1 LKTVIKKIFGLRDSG
16 FGTDNETF
24 REKWIIESLKKIPAG
39 ARILDA
45 GAGEQQFRKYCQ
57 HLNYVSQDIAQ
68 YTPVQ
73 NGSGLQMEKWD
84 FTGIDIVSDIINIPE
99 PGQSFDAILC
109 TEVIEHIPDP
119 AKVFP
124 EFARLLKPGGV
135 LIITAPFSSLTHFAP
150 YYYST
155 GFSSYFYEKHLADN
169 DFEIGELIKNGN
181 YFQYLAQ
188 EASRIPHIAEKYTD
202 VKLNFF
208 HRMIRRYFLNLLKQL
223 SDRDT
228 GSQELMC
235 FGIQVIARKK

>member
-1 LKTVIKKIFGLRDSG
+1 
-16 FGTDNETF
+16 
-24 REKWIIESLKKIPAG
+24 
-39 ARILDA
+39 
-45 GAGEQQFRKYCQ
+45 
-57 HLNYVSQDIAQ
+57 
-68 YTPVQ
+68 
-73 NGSGLQMEKWD
+73 MEKWD